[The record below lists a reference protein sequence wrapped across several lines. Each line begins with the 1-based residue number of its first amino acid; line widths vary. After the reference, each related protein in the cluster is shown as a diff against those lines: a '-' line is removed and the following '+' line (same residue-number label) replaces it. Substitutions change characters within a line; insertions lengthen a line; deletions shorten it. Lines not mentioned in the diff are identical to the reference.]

1 MFIVNNYKTYSNNQL
16 PLIKHMNYNLIFC
29 ELGFQA
35 PFPIYNLRFQLL
47 LWKWPF
53 LVIFKFWR
61 FCMKMNNNY
70 WIFFRAN
77 FFNC

>member
-35 PFPIYNLRFQLL
+35 PFLFTI
-47 LWKWPF
+47 WG
-53 LVIFKFWR
+53 
-61 FCMKMNNNY
+61 
-70 WIFFRAN
+70 
-77 FFNC
+77 FNCCSESDHF